1 MSLQRDAAAI
11 EALKRKIAETPEL
24 ANNQRL
30 QSMFDDNDQDMIAT
44 LLDCPQML
52 DFMVKIHGTDT
63 STRQEPMDQ
72 DEPSERQK
80 ALMECSELNKRYFKE
95 NSATD
100 VRLQNYLPFPFT
112 FKFTETISV

>member
-24 ANNQRL
+24 SNNQRL

-52 DFMVKIHGTDT
+52 DFMVKLHGTDT
-63 STRQEPMDQ
+63 ATRQEPMDQ
-72 DEPSERQK
+72 DEPSERHK
-80 ALMECSELNKRYFKE
+80 ALIECSELNKRYFKE

-100 VRLQNYLPFPFT
+100 VRSQKHFHFPFT
-112 FKFTETISV
+112 LKFTETISV